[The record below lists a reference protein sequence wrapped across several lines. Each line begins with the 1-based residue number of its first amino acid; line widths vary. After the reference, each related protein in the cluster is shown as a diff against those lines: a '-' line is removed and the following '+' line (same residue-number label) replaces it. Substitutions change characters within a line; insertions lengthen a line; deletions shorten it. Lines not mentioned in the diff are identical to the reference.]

1 MINELSYAQK
11 LLRYNNMNEDKLTD
25 EFEDDDN

>member
-11 LLRYNNMNEDKLTD
+11 LLRYNNMNEDKITD